1 MKCAYVHVHTHMY
14 VHKTHVCLFV
24 CLSVCNSNF
33 LKVAKNEALTSTV
46 QTQCNNIS
54 NFIFSS
60 SCFVTIC
67 NMICLTRLLLWH
79 IPDSAEDKSACNGSL
94 LHLCLQL

>member
-33 LKVAKNEALTSTV
+33 LKVTKKPNPDKYSTGTV
-46 QTQCNNIS
+46 QQYLKLY
-54 NFIFSS
+54 IF
-60 SCFVTIC
+60 T
-67 NMICLTRLLLWH
+67 
-79 IPDSAEDKSACNGSL
+79 
-94 LHLCLQL
+94 